1 VFPLWP
7 ELVNSMSS
15 LPVAADSRDLRR
27 DVLRLAL
34 PALGEQ
40 FLNLCVGLFDTFL
53 AGRVQLAGAEAGL
66 TTSAVGIAAYTSW
79 LSTLMYSLVGIG
91 TTALVARH
99 WGAGEFEQANRI
111 TNRAIALAAPFG
123 LLVGGVLFF
132 LAPVY
137 ADLQNVTGDSR
148 DIIVR
153 YLRIEAFGE
162 MCFGFCLI
170 GAAAL
175 RGAGDMRSPMLIL
188 GLVNVVNILVASL
201 LVFGFGV
208 TRPLS
213 IEGIATGSAVAR
225 SFGGV
230 LMLVVLAQG
239 LTRLKLTLRE
249 AHFGGED
256 MLRIFRVGAPAGIDG
271 LIMWAGH
278 TVFLGIISRL
288 GDATTGKANLAA
300 HIIGIQVEGLT
311 YLPAVA
317 WGYAA
322 ATLIGQSLGAG
333 DPQRARRAGHVAA
346 IQCGIVGTAAAL
358 TYLVGAGWI
367 YGLMTSEQLVRD
379 IGIPAFRFL
388 SWYQVPLVLLIVY
401 VSALR
406 GAGDTRTPLAIN
418 LFGVFCLR
426 ISLAYLF
433 GIQCGFGLLGAWMG
447 MSLDVGIRAIL
458 AILVFRQG
466 KWAELKI

>member
-1 VFPLWP
+1 
-7 ELVNSMSS
+7 
-15 LPVAADSRDLRR
+15 
-27 DVLRLAL
+27 VLRLAL

-53 AGRVQLAGAEAGL
+53 AGRVVLPGAEAGL
-66 TTSAVGIAAYTSW
+66 STSAVGLAAYVSW
-79 LSTLMYSLVGIG
+79 LSTLLYSLVGIG

-111 TNRAIALAAPFG
+111 TNRSIALAAPLG
-123 LLVGGVLFF
+123 LLVGAVLYL
-132 LAPVY
+132 LAPTY
-137 ADLQNVTGDSR
+137 ADLQNATGDSR

-153 YLRIEAFGE
+153 YLRIEALGE
-162 MCFGFCLI
+162 MSFGFCLI

-175 RGAGDMRSPMLIL
+175 RGAGNMRSSMFIL
-188 GLVNVVNILVASL
+188 GAVNVVNILAASF
-201 LVFGFGV
+201 LVFDWGV
-208 TRPLS
+208 IRPWS
-213 IEGIATGSAVAR
+213 IEGIATGSAIAR
-225 SFGGV
+225 TFGGV
-230 LMLVVLAQG
+230 LMLVVLARG
-239 LTRLKLTLRE
+239 LTGLKLTLRE
-249 AHFGGED
+249 VRFGGEE
-256 MLRIFRVGAPAGIDG
+256 MWRILRVGAPAAIDG
-271 LIMWAGH
+271 LTMWGGH

-288 GDATTGKANLAA
+288 GDASTGKANLAA

-311 YLPAVA
+311 YMPAVA

-333 DPQRARRAGHVAA
+333 DPQRARRAGHIAAFQCGLLGAAAA
-346 IQCGIVGTAAAL
+346 I
-358 TYLVGAGWI
+358 TYLLFAPWI
-367 YGLMTSEQLVRD
+367 YGLMTEEQLVRD

-406 GAGDTRTPLAIN
+406 GAGDTRTPLVIN
-418 LFGVFCLR
+418 LIGVFCLR

-433 GIQCGFGLLGAWMG
+433 GIHYGLGLLGAWMG

-458 AILVFRQG
+458 AILCFRRG
-466 KWAELKI
+466 KWADLKI